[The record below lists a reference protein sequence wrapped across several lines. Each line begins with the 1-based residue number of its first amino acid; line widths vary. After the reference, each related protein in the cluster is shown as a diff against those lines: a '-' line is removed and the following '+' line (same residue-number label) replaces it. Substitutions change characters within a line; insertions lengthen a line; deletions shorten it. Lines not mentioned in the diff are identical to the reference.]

1 MMELIKGFLEYG
13 LVGLIATLALWG
25 FLIERK
31 ENKGL
36 RERMVKMERE
46 HSESSA
52 GQAQRY
58 AELVDGLRKEQENRI
73 ITLTGGFTESL
84 RDADQKHHDQEDQL
98 TERLIKA
105 SETYAD
111 KTGQLMEKNG
121 QLTEKVGTLVESIK
135 RRGG

>member
-1 MMELIKGFLEYG
+1 MLELIKGFLEYG

-36 RERMVKMERE
+36 RERMLKMERE
-46 HSESSA
+46 HSEDMRKA
-52 GQAQRY
+52 AERY
-58 AELVDGLRKEQENRI
+58 TSVVDALRKEQEDRVV
-73 ITLTGGFTESL
+73 TLAGGF
-84 RDADQKHHDQEDQL
+84 RDALTAADQKHHDQEDEL

-111 KTGQLMEKNG
+111 KTGSLMEKNG
-121 QLTEKVGTLVESIK
+121 QLTEQLTSLVASIK